1 MHIATK
7 RGDTAPRDGQR
18 SLASDILAAM
28 TTLGHFAGEAPTGS
42 GKSFAALVPAMV
54 LAATRQERTIISTQT
69 IGLQSQVVDKDAPDV
84 ARAVYEIT
92 GYRPSYSVLKGWSNH
107 VCLLGTVATIQNLV
121 ETIPSDPPA
130 CDDPTTVLEH
140 LERSVTVEPHT
151 KQLLSWA
158 LTEAISGGKGDRVA
172 CPSPVTNE
180 EWRTVSTKSD
190 ACPGDECL
198 YYMQCLPR
206 KARSRAGSAD
216 VIVANHAL
224 LAVQATTGAPVVIG
238 SRHLR
243 PIDHLV
249 IDEAHALVDVVRN
262 QGSVFINAQRLIS
275 AHRAVD
281 RVIDLTSDEGQR
293 SPLAVHLADTND
305 LATMLDGELT
315 RRLPQRPGGSPKAI
329 KDDPGL
335 DALLRM
341 LVAWVRALQ
350 ELLPPAPSTRSAKA
364 ERKFRQM
371 HAKVDRLLSNL
382 LTALRNDNDVA
393 RWVEYDQTP
402 VLKLSPVDV
411 SSMLRANLFEF
422 VAEDEPEPGQ
432 KRGKPRPPV
441 SVSAMSATMPSNFA
455 GESGL
460 SVDTK
465 QYQSPFAAAYE
476 ASKLYVPKLDPEA
489 LEALTTPDRNGKPS
503 LDLARH
509 QTWAATLITKLVRAN
524 AGSALVLSATSAAG
538 QRYVEELRADADG
551 WTVYSQWGGTSVPQV
566 TAEWRE
572 DRNSVLVGT
581 RSLMTGV
588 DAVGDTCSLVIVD
601 RVPRARGNVV
611 DNARVE
617 HVRKQ
622 QRVDHRSA
630 LRLVYVADAALL
642 LEQATGRLIR
652 SVDDAGM
659 VAVLDPRLIPDTE
672 CSYPEPN
679 RQVIRAGLARFPS
692 HTRITA
698 EDDALA
704 YLQRQAAARNALVS
718 VR

>member
-1 MHIATK
+1 
-7 RGDTAPRDGQR
+7 
-18 SLASDILAAM
+18 
-28 TTLGHFAGEAPTGS
+28 
-42 GKSFAALVPAMV
+42 
-54 LAATRQERTIISTQT
+54 
-69 IGLQSQVVDKDAPDV
+69 
-84 ARAVYEIT
+84 
-92 GYRPSYSVLKGWSNH
+92 
-107 VCLLGTVATIQNLV
+107 
-121 ETIPSDPPA
+121 
-130 CDDPTTVLEH
+130 
-140 LERSVTVEPHT
+140 
-151 KQLLSWA
+151 
-158 LTEAISGGKGDRVA
+158 
-172 CPSPVTNE
+172 
-180 EWRTVSTKSD
+180 VSTKPD
-190 ACPGDECL
+190 ACPGEECL
-198 YYMQCLPR
+198 YYTQCLPR

-216 VIVANHAL
+216 VIVTNHAL

-249 IDEAHALVDVVRN
+249 VDEAHALVDVVRN
-262 QGSVFINAQRLIS
+262 QGSVFINEQRLIS

-281 RVIDLTSDEGQR
+281 RVIDFTRPEDQQ
-293 SPLAVHLADTND
+293 SPLARHLADTD
-305 LATMLDGELT
+305 GLATMLDDELA
-315 RRLPQRPGGSPKAI
+315 RRLPQSRAPSPKAI

-335 DALLRM
+335 DALLGV
-341 LVAWVRALQ
+341 LLSWVRALQ
-350 ELLPPAPSTRSAKA
+350 EFLPQAPSTRSAKG
-364 ERKFRQM
+364 ERMFRQM
-371 HAKVDRLLSNL
+371 HARVDRLASDLS
-382 LTALRNDNDVA
+382 TAFRCSGDVA

-411 SSMLRANLFEF
+411 SGMLRANLFEF

-455 GESGL
+455 RESGL
-460 SVDTK
+460 AVDTK
-465 QYQSPFAAAYE
+465 QYPSPFAAAYD
-476 ASKLYVPKLDPEA
+476 ASCLYVPKLDPEA
-489 LEALTTPDRNGKPS
+489 LEALTTPDRKGKPS
-503 LDLARH
+503 LDLVRH

-566 TAEWRE
+566 TAEWRK

-611 DNARVE
+611 DDARVE
-617 HVRKQ
+617 HMRKQ
-622 QRVDHRSA
+622 QRVDHVDA

-659 VAVLDPRLIPDTE
+659 VAVLDPRLIPKRQL
-672 CSYPEPN
+672 SYPEPN
-679 RQVIRAGLARFPS
+679 RQAIRAGLARFPS
-692 HTRITA
+692 HTRITT

-704 YLQRQAAARNALVS
+704 YLRRQAAVRTSLVS